1 MHLSEDYKTHGLR
14 TPNEGKNQRYLKNWA
29 DVADKICLAVPK
41 NLGLS
46 FRPCREGYIFPLWVS
61 VVRDKIH
68 SYFYSLVSKQT
79 LPEWTKAK
87 TPMRTSEIRRSIF
100 LGKNSG
106 KLKENSG
113 KLWTN
118 SGFFFRQITARNMAS
133 RRCKVLIPKEAVP
146 RCTGLRTS
154 FG

>member
-1 MHLSEDYKTHGLR
+1 MQLSGSH
-14 TPNEGKNQRYLKNWA
+14 Q
-29 DVADKICLAVPK
+29 AVIRQTSGSYNFVRQSKKSPVLVWK
-41 NLGLS
+41 VQWQ
-46 FRPCREGYIFPLWVS
+46 FPGS
-61 VVRDKIH
+61 HQATIRQSEKA
-68 SYFYSLVSKQT
+68 FFSLVSKQT

-100 LGKNSG
+100 LGENSG

-118 SGFFFRQITARNMAS
+118 SGSFFRQITARNMAS

>member
-1 MHLSEDYKTHGLR
+1 MSGSQNNLLPRLEEFSGSRQAVVKQLSGSC
-14 TPNEGKNQRYLKNWA
+14 QA
-29 DVADKICLAVPK
+29 
-41 NLGLS
+41 
-46 FRPCREGYIFPLWVS
+46 
-61 VVRDKIH
+61 VVRQSEKSSFFRFI
-68 SYFYSLVSKQT
+68 SKQT

-87 TPMRTSEIRRSIF
+87 TPMRISEIRRSIF

-118 SGFFFRQITARNMAS
+118 SGIFFFRQITARNMAS